1 MINKGFSQAFLDE
14 LVAKN
19 DIVSVISKYVT
30 LTRRGSNYW
39 ACCPFHMEKTP
50 SMSIK
55 EDGQFFKC
63 FGCGEGGNVIS
74 FVRKIED
81 VDFYKAVEILAHNAG
96 MQMPDYQ
103 DNEEMRKKKY
113 QRDRMLSVLKATS
126 DFSFIKDVDFVA
138 ICVPTPLDPHQQPD
152 ISYVKKS

>member
-1 MINKGFSQAFLDE
+1 MINRGFSQAFLDE
-14 LVAKN
+14 VISKN

-30 LTRRGSNYW
+30 LNKRGNNYW

-74 FVRKIED
+74 FVKKIEN
-81 VDFYKAVEILAHNAG
+81 VDFYKAVEILANNAG
-96 MQMPDYQ
+96 IQMPSYEQ
-103 DNEEMRKKKY
+103 DEEMRKKKHLK
-113 QRDRMLSVLKATS
+113 DRILSVLKATS
-126 DFSFIKDVDFVA
+126 EFYINNLT
-138 ICVPTPLDPHQQPD
+138 I
-152 ISYVKKS
+152 

>member
-1 MINKGFSQAFLDE
+1 MINKGFNQAFLDE
-14 LVAKN
+14 LIEKN

-63 FGCGEGGNVIS
+63 FGCGEAGNVIS

-81 VDFYKAVEILAHNAG
+81 VDFVKAVEILAKNAG
-96 MQMPDYQ
+96 MKMPED
-103 DNEEMRKKKY
+103 DNEDIRKKKY
-113 QRDRMLSVLKATS
+113 ERDRMLSVLKAAS
-126 DFSFIKDVDFVA
+126 DYYIGNLKTVEANNHIDYIRKRGLSDEMVA
-138 ICVPTPLDPHQQPD
+138 
-152 ISYVKKS
+152 KFN